1 MAMKTWYREPLV
13 HFLALGALLFGLYL
27 LVNDDASV
35 ETDTQIVV
43 TEADVEWLRQNWIRQ
58 WNRPPTLPELQGL
71 VEAHIREEVY
81 YREALAL
88 GLEADDTIIR
98 RRLVQKME
106 FLSEDLALQVEPTD
120 EALHAFFEAH
130 VEDYRLPPRLTFS
143 HIYFSPDRRGEA
155 TRQDA
160 EQALAALQAMAAPP
174 PSAPERGDGFMLPY
188 DYVAQ
193 TLRDVA
199 HQFGQDFAQAVV
211 DLEPGTWHGP
221 VASGYGL
228 HLVRIEDRT
237 EPRMPTLDEVREQV
251 QRDFDHAR
259 REQMNEAFYATLRA
273 RYEIEIEIT
282 DLAAPNATDMPME
295 ETSVEAGR

>member
-27 LVNDDASV
+27 LVNDNAAV
-35 ETDTQIVV
+35 EANTQIVV

-58 WNRPPTLPELQGL
+58 RNRPPTVPELKGL

-106 FLSEDLALQVEPTD
+106 FLSEDLALQVEPID
-120 EALHAFFEAH
+120 EALRAFFEAH
-130 VEDYRLPPRLTFS
+130 AEDYRLPPRLTFS
-143 HIYFSPDRRGEA
+143 HIYFNLDRRGEA
-155 TRQDA
+155 ARQDA
-160 EQALAALQAMAAPP
+160 EQALAALQALAAPP
-174 PSAPERGDGFMLPY
+174 LSAPERGDGFMLPY

-193 TLRDVA
+193 TPRDIA
-199 HQFGQDFAQAVV
+199 QQFGQDFAQAVV
-211 DLEPGTWHGP
+211 DLEPGAWRGP
-221 VASGYGL
+221 IASGYGL

-237 EPRMPTLDEVREQV
+237 EPRLPDFDQVREPV
-251 QRDFDHAR
+251 RRDFDNAR
-259 REQMNEAFYATLRA
+259 REQMNEAFYATLRG
-273 RYEIEIEIT
+273 RYDIEI
-282 DLAAPNATDMPME
+282 AAVPNATDVPVA
-295 ETSVEAGR
+295 ETSAEEVGQ